1 MAVPRTPAEV
11 HEAFFE
17 RLNNGDIDGLVALYE
32 RDAVLR
38 DPGGADARGEQALRI
53 ALTNLVDA
61 GTVLSSTVVHVTEAA
76 DTAVVYADW
85 HGTIAGPCGERR
97 GIAGKSVE
105 VVRRQPAGS
114 WRFIAD
120 DLNGRG

>member
-1 MAVPRTPAEV
+1 MAVPKTPAEV
-11 HEAFFE
+11 HEAFIE

-38 DPGGADARGEQALRI
+38 DPGGADVRDEQGLRI

-61 GTVLSSTVVHVTEAA
+61 RTVLRSTVVHVTEAA
-76 DTAVVYADW
+76 ETAVLFADW
-85 HGTIAGPCGERR
+85 QGTTAGPCGERR

-105 VVRRQPAGS
+105 VVRRQPDSS
-114 WRFIAD
+114 WRFIID
-120 DLNGRG
+120 DRNGRG